1 MNAAD
6 ELLRGAVDMH
16 SHPYPS
22 PFPRRIDILEAAQH
36 YGEAGFRAIVV
47 KSHHHSTAPDVAL
60 LKRHGLD
67 DTGVQVFGAVA
78 LNCHVGG
85 LNSHAANLALALG
98 ARVVWFPTISSRQH
112 IEEARHTALKFP
124 VLAVPLRED
133 TVVDVWNEAGDEL
146 RPEVHD
152 ILRMIA
158 EADAVLAA
166 GHMDVRSIIGVL
178 EAAREAGVRRMI
190 VNHPDFVI
198 GASHQ
203 DAVKMAAIGAVIEH
217 CLCMYDEDS
226 TFFQDWTIAHLV
238 EWVRAVGPE
247 RTVLSSDLGQEN
259 NPLPV
264 ESYRKI
270 CGRLLAAGVPEPE
283 VRMLVADNPA
293 RLLGLG
299 QS

>member
-1 MNAAD
+1 MNAVD
-6 ELLRGAVDMH
+6 EVLRGAVDLH

-36 YGEAGFRAIVV
+36 YGAAGFRAIVV

-67 DTGVQVFGAVA
+67 STGVQVFGAVA

-85 LNSHAANLALALG
+85 LNPHAANLALALG

-133 TVVDVWNEAGDEL
+133 TMVEVWNDAGGL
-146 RPEVHD
+146 RPEVYD
-152 ILRMIA
+152 ILHMIA

-178 EAAREAGVRRMI
+178 EAARDAGVRRMI

-203 DAVKMAAIGAVIEH
+203 DAVKMAGIGAVIEH

-226 TFFQDWTIAHLV
+226 TFFQDWPIDHLV
-238 EWVRAVGPE
+238 EWIRAVGPE

-264 ESYRKI
+264 DSYRKI
-270 CGRLLAAGVPEPE
+270 CGRLLAAGVPEGE

-299 QS
+299 NS